1 MLEEKKSKIKQSVLR
16 TKNRRT
22 KMLCKVIEV
31 KIDNSRIN
39 SITRKSLYKLFTE
52 AKWLYNFMIDFMST
66 HKISDFNSKIKEV
79 PVKVKV
85 GGLLPSKHALDKTE
99 TRTFEQISAQM
110 KQGIQTRIFNSLS
123 ALSALKANGHKVG
136 KLKFKKFIKSIPLK
150 QHTQTFTI
158 FKRSKTIKIQG
169 IKQALKVYGLNQMPE
184 VCEIAN
190 ANLTKIGKDFYL
202 QITIYVEKEI
212 QNVPDVCIGIDFG
225 CETQLTLSN
234 GEKIKFQIPVD
245 TRVKKFDRDLARK
258 VKGSKNK
265 NKELLKREKAYHTL
279 VNQKK
284 EVKNQIVNKL
294 VKKYKVICFQDE
306 NLSEWKQNGHGKKI
320 QNSALGG
327 IIMAL
332 QRKAVTPIVID
343 KYFPS
348 SQLCSKCGNR
358 HKLELKDRIYVCEK
372 CGLEI
377 DRDVNAAKN
386 IENEGIRISL
396 VPVECREV
404 KLVEQ
409 PTDTFAL
416 SESKLVALKQETAIP
431 LG

>member
-22 KMLCKVIEV
+22 KMLCKVIEC

-39 SITRKSLYKLFTE
+39 STTRKSLYKLFTE
-52 AKWLYNFMIDFMST
+52 AKWLYNFMIDFMSI
-66 HKISDFNSKIKEV
+66 HKISEFNSKIKTV
-79 PVKVKV
+79 PVKV
-85 GGLLPSKHALDKTE
+85 LDKTE
-99 TRTFEQISAQM
+99 ERIFEQISAQM
-110 KQGIQTRIFNSLS
+110 KQGMQTRIFNSLS
-123 ALSALKANGHKVG
+123 ALSALKVKGHKVG

-150 QHTQTFTI
+150 QHTQTFTL

-169 IKQALKVYGLNQMPE
+169 IKQALKVYGLNQIPE

-212 QNVPDVCIGIDFG
+212 INVPDISIGIDFG

-234 GEKIKFQIPVD
+234 GEKIKFQVPVD

-258 VKGSKNK
+258 IKGSKNK
-265 NKELLKREKAYHTL
+265 QKEFLKREKAYHTL

-284 EVKNQIVNKL
+284 EVKNKIVNSL

-306 NLSEWKQNGHGKKI
+306 SIAEWKQNGHGKKI